1 MTTRGTKAQSEGK
14 AMIGRKELFGKLGRI
29 ARSSESGSAI
39 VEMAISSTLIMTV
52 FIAIFQTTMACY
64 TYNSVC
70 EASRESARWAAVRGS
85 TCHTN
90 TPNLDT
96 CSTGGGASSSASA
109 TDIQNHAKTVAAI
122 NWSACT
128 TQSPCVTTSYM
139 TGTTTYDSTHQ
150 QTTTTWAACSS
161 GTCNAPGNLVVVTI
175 NYPYTFNVPFV
186 KSFAL
191 TLTST
196 SQMVVAQ

>member
-1 MTTRGTKAQSEGK
+1 
-14 AMIGRKELFGKLGRI
+14 MIGRREIFKRLRKI
-29 ARSSESGSAI
+29 AGSDSGSAL
-39 VEMAISSTLIMTV
+39 VEMAISSTLTMTV
-52 FIAIFQTTMACY
+52 FIAIFQLTMACY

-70 EASRESARWAAVRGS
+70 EAARESARWAAVRGS
-85 TCHTN
+85 TCHNN

-96 CSTGGGASSSASA
+96 CSTGGGSSSSATA
-109 TDIQNHAKTVAAI
+109 TDIQNHAKTMTAI
-122 NWSACT
+122 DWSSCT
-128 TQSPCVTTSYM
+128 TANPCVTTAWM
-139 TGTTTYDSTHQ
+139 TGTTVTGSQ

-175 NYPYTFNVPFV
+175 NYPYAFNLPFLRNY
-186 KSFAL
+186 SL